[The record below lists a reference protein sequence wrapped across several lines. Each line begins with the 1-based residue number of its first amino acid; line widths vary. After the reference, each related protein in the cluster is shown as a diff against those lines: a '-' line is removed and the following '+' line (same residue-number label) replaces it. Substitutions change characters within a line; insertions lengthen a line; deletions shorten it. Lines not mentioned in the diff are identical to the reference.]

1 MYPMKDHL
9 GIFPIGISILTTNQ
23 VTEMNVDGTIYK
35 HYPVVDLNI
44 PKDDVPNKF
53 IEVTQLPNTYLEVI
67 GGDYDGDQITL
78 KGVFSQEANIE
89 AEEKLRSMTNI
100 LSINGTNTRTS
111 SIEVI
116 QTLYMCTRWKNPN
129 EKFRKI

>member
-1 MYPMKDHL
+1 MK
-9 GIFPIGISILTTNQ
+9 I
-23 VTEMNVDGTIYK
+23 M
-35 HYPVVDLNI
+35 
-44 PKDDVPNKF
+44 
-53 IEVTQLPNTYLEVI
+53 
-67 GGDYDGDQITL
+67 DQITL